1 MLTFAANLIFSR
13 PSHIYALILALVMVA
28 GAMEG
33 PF

>member
-1 MLTFAANLIFSR
+1 MTSLCNLIFSR
-13 PSHIYALILALVMVA
+13 PSHIYALILALVAVV

>member
-1 MLTFAANLIFSR
+1 MLTLAANFLASR